1 MPSNLSRQ
9 VVQIPRPTA
18 THPTLQKILGLQ
30 SHQFIRWGTT
40 SGRVLIATGLPLGL
54 MTFGGFRLIANK
66 LHEAQSNAVTADLI
80 ASRGVESIED
90 IRHLR
95 KFSRLIVEKSASS
108 TQALMELVLAA
119 QKDEFISAAGFGA
132 TCVVYGMLLF
142 RAKELAMEAG
152 ADESPRGG
160 SA

>member
-1 MPSNLSRQ
+1 M
-9 VVQIPRPTA
+9 
-18 THPTLQKILGLQ
+18 HPTLQKILGLQ

-40 SGRVLIATGLPLGL
+40 FGRVFIATGLLLGL

-66 LHEAQSNAVTADLI
+66 LHEAKSNAVKADLI

-90 IRHLR
+90 IAHLR

-108 TQALMELVLAA
+108 TQALMGLVLAA
-119 QKDEFISAAGFGA
+119 LKYGFIFAAGFGA
-132 TCVVYGMLLF
+132 MCVLHGMLLL

-152 ADESPRGG
+152 ADESSRGG